1 MARNLWEL
9 TVLCLLRERPMHP
22 YEMQRLIR
30 QRHKEE
36 FLELKRGS
44 LYHAIERLARGGFI
58 EEDSVGREGRRPE
71 RTTYRLTTQ
80 GDVELRDWLQ
90 NLLAKPN
97 RVPSPF
103 VAALSFIGHL
113 SPEEAADQLQI
124 RVNSLE
130 CGIVALTAVLQNMT
144 PRIGRLPLVEAE
156 YILALQRAELDWVK
170 SFLTELRGGQ
180 LTWNTEELLSLH
192 RRCPLDEEAAPS

>member
-1 MARNLWEL
+1 MWEL